1 MNNKDGW
8 KPGHFIKKG
17 IEKVKGD
24 SPPEQQDMSSLTPT
38 NETPDKD
45 NEAVAVSSA
54 AAEMGNGEQGS
65 NNPPLSAMPMLTAT
79 SEPFYLNVVVVDS
92 SAAVA
97 QQVLP
102 YSRT

>member
-8 KPGHFIKKG
+8 KPGHFLKKG

-24 SPPEQQDMSSLTPT
+24 SPPEQQDMSSSTLTDEVPG
-38 NETPDKD
+38 KD
-45 NEAVAVSSA
+45 NGSSA
-54 AAEMGNGEQGS
+54 ASEPGTDEHDASIG
-65 NNPPLSAMPMLTAT
+65 PLSAMPMLTAT

-97 QQVLP
+97 QQVLTLP
-102 YSRT
+102 M

>member
-8 KPGHFIKKG
+8 KPGHFLKKG

-24 SPPEQQDMSSLTPT
+24 SPPEQQDMSSSALTDEAPG
-38 NETPDKD
+38 KD
-45 NEAVAVSSA
+45 NGSNA
-54 AAEMGNGEQGS
+54 AAELGNDEHDTS
-65 NNPPLSAMPMLTAT
+65 IAPLSAMPMLTAT

-97 QQVLP
+97 QQVLTLP
-102 YSRT
+102 M